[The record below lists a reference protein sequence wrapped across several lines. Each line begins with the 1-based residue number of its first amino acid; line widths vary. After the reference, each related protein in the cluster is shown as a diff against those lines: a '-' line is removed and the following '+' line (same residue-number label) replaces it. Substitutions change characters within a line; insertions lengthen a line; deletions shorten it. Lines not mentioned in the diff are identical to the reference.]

1 VSADRGAAPREVLL
15 LDLGNSTAKL
25 LPPGA
30 TSPLRVRMDAA
41 DAESARARFRT
52 ALGSAPDADRCL
64 AASVAP
70 RWQDL
75 LLPELAARGV
85 RVMLVQPAEVPLS
98 VRSRGTGVDRLLC
111 AWQAQRLARG
121 AALVASCGTAFT
133 LDVVDAAG
141 VFHGGAIGAGLG
153 LQEAALAAAAPHLP
167 PPDPAWRSGPV
178 PASSAEAIACG
189 TRGALAA
196 ALNGLAAEF
205 ALRMAAPECARFV
218 TGGDAVRLAPALGP
232 GWRVEEDLVLRALAA
247 LAPAW
252 KW

>member
-1 VSADRGAAPREVLL
+1 VSASRGAAPREVLL

-25 LPPGA
+25 LPLGA
-30 TSPLRVRMDAA
+30 SSPLRVRMDAA
-41 DAESARARFRT
+41 DTEGARARFRT
-52 ALGSAPDADRCL
+52 ALGAAPNAVHCL

-70 RWQDL
+70 RWEAL

-85 RVMLVQPAEVPLS
+85 RVMLVQPAEVPLT
-98 VRSRGTGVDRLLC
+98 VRSRGTGVDRLLS
-111 AWQAQRLARG
+111 AWQALRLARG

-141 VFHGGAIGAGLG
+141 EFHGGAIGAGLG
-153 LQEAALAAAAPHLP
+153 LQEAALAAAATHLP
-167 PPDPAWRSGPV
+167 PPDPAWHGGPV

-205 ALRMAAPECARFV
+205 ALRIKAPDCARFV
-218 TGGDAVRLAPALGP
+218 TGGDAARLAADLGP
-232 GWRVEEDLVLRALAA
+232 AWRLEEHLVLRALAA